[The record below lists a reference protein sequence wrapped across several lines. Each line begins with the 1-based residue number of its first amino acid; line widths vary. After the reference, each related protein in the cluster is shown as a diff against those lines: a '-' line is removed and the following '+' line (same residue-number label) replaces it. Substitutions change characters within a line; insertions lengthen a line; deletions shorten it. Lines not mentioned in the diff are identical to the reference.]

1 MTKLIIAIT
10 NFDKSKEKDILELL
24 ATFATKAKIPVKD
37 IHYVIQEET

>member
-10 NFDKSKEKDILELL
+10 NFDKSKEVDVLTLL
-24 ATFATKAKIPVKD
+24 ATFAKKYHIPTKD